1 MKTKNKIILLVI
13 SIISFMFVLITV
25 DMIYNFREYG
35 IKSIDDKAHAI
46 AKTVEHA
53 LTSQMVSGVIDD
65 RELFLSQLKSIP
77 NIDKIWLSRGQ
88 KVIELYGEGLL
99 NEHVKDSIDKEVLRT
114 GKVKKVIDE
123 HLFSES
129 NYRITIPYN
138 ATTTG
143 KINCISCHT
152 NAKEGD
158 TLGAIT
164 IQMSIDDSKQIGIK
178 TMTNTITIALIL
190 MILIIFILNII
201 ISPFLSLF
209 DSIRKV
215 MNKAQKGDYS
225 YRIIGVKGKESEDVS
240 SWINGFL
247 EKLEITLDSIDSKI
261 SIFLSENQRKVDKD
275 HLINVKNTV
284 ERLSDVYKFRKTIE
298 YDETIEEVYDR
309 LAQIIKEKTD
319 IKNFNFF
326 EANTLNGEITVVH
339 KEKDIFCNIFEEG
352 CRADRTNT
360 MIDSTQFKDICPACS
375 SCEKYN
381 YFCIPYSISNE
392 LDLII
397 SIFTENNDEVQRV
410 QNLIPYIQ
418 DYVDVAKAVIVS
430 KKLMHILEKNAQTDA
445 LTGLFNRKYL
455 EDIIPKITAQTNR
468 LKVEYGILMIDI
480 DFFKVINDTYGHEI
494 GDNAI
499 KIVANVLLENIR
511 ESDVAIRYG
520 GEEFMILLYNCSE
533 ESIMEVAQKI
543 RMNFSKA
550 EIPTGGIATVR
561 KTLSIGVSMYPKDT
575 KNMKEAIKYAD
586 LALYKAKNNGRNTV
600 VRFTKSILNIQ
611 NKSK

>member
-13 SIISFMFVLITV
+13 SVISFMFILITA
-25 DMIYNFREYG
+25 DMIYNFRDYG

-46 AKTVEHA
+46 AKTVEHS

-65 RELFLSQLKSIP
+65 RELFLSQLKNIP

-88 KVIELYGEGLL
+88 KVVELYGMGLL
-99 NEHVKDSIDKEVLRT
+99 NEHVKDEIDEEVLRT
-114 GKVKKVIDE
+114 GKTKRVIDE
-123 HLFSES
+123 NLFAES
-129 NYRITIPYN
+129 SYRITIPYN

-143 KINCISCHT
+143 RINCISCHS
-152 NAKEGD
+152 NAKVGD

-164 IQMSIDDSKQIGIK
+164 IKMSIDASKDVGIR
-178 TMTNTITIALIL
+178 TMSNTITIALIL
-190 MILIIFILNII
+190 MVIIIFILNII

-240 SWINGFL
+240 NWINGFL

-275 HLINVKNTV
+275 HLLNVKNTV

-298 YDETIEEVYDR
+298 YDETIEQIYNR
-309 LAQIIKEKTD
+309 LAQIIKDKTG

-326 EANTLNGEITVVH
+326 EANTLSGEIDLVH
-339 KEKDIFCNIFEEG
+339 KEKEIFCEIYKYG
-352 CRADRTNT
+352 CRADKTNT
-360 MIDSTQFKDICPACS
+360 MIDSTLFKDICPACN
-375 SCEKYN
+375 SCDKYN

-392 LDLII
+392 LDLIV
-397 SIFTENNDEVQRV
+397 SIFTESKEEIEKVK
-410 QNLIPYIQ
+410 NLTPYIQ
-418 DYVDVAKAVIVS
+418 DYVDVAKTVIVS
-430 KKLMHILEKNAQTDA
+430 KKLMNILKKNAQTDA

-455 EDIIPKITAQTNR
+455 EDIIPKISAQTNR
-468 LKVEYGILMIDI
+468 LEVEYGILMLDI
-480 DFFKVINDTYGHEI
+480 DFFKVINDTYGHEV

-499 KIVANVLLENIR
+499 KVVAQTLRDNIR
-511 ESDVAIRYG
+511 ESDIAIRYG
-520 GEEFMILLYNCSE
+520 GEEFMILLYNCDE
-533 ESIMEVAQKI
+533 DSIVNVAQKI
-543 RMNFSKA
+543 RINFSRA
-550 EIPTGGIATVR
+550 EIPTGGITTIK
-561 KTLSIGVSMYPKDT
+561 KTLSIGISMYPKDT
-575 KNMKEAIKYAD
+575 TNINKAIRYAD
-586 LALYKAKNNGRNTV
+586 LALYKAKNSGRNTV
-600 VRFTKSILNIQ
+600 VRFTESISQLQ

>member
-13 SIISFMFVLITV
+13 SIISFMFILITA
-25 DMIYNFREYG
+25 DMVYNFREYG

-65 RELFLSQLKSIP
+65 RELFLSQLKNIP

-88 KVIELYGEGLL
+88 KVIELYGVGLL
-99 NEHVKDSIDKEVLRT
+99 NEHVKDSVDEEVLRT
-114 GKVKKVIDE
+114 GKTKRVIDE
-123 HLFSES
+123 NIFSES

-138 ATTTG
+138 ATSAG
-143 KINCISCHT
+143 KINCISCHS
-152 NAKEGD
+152 NADEGD

-164 IQMSIDDSKQIGIK
+164 IQMSIDESKQVGIK

-190 MILIIFILNII
+190 MVVIIFILNII

-240 SWINGFL
+240 TWINGFL
-247 EKLEITLDSIDSKI
+247 EKLEITLDSIDAKI
-261 SIFLSENQRKVDKD
+261 SIFLSENQRKMDKD

-298 YDETIEEVYDR
+298 YDETIEQVYDR
-309 LAQIIKEKTD
+309 LAQIIKDKTG
-319 IKNFNFF
+319 IENFNFF
-326 EANTLNGEITVVH
+326 EANTVSGEITVVH
-339 KEKDIFCNIFEEG
+339 KEKNIFCNIFEEG

-360 MIDSTQFKDICPACS
+360 MIDSTHFKDMCPACHT
-375 SCEKYN
+375 CDKYN

-397 SIFTENNDEVQRV
+397 SIFTESEKEIERV
-410 QNLIPYIQ
+410 QNLTPYIQ
-418 DYVDVAKAVIVS
+418 DYVDVAKTVIVS

-455 EDIIPKITAQTNR
+455 EDIVPKITAQTNR
-468 LKVEYGILMIDI
+468 LEIEYGILMLDI
-480 DFFKVINDTYGHEI
+480 DFFKIINDTYGHEI

-499 KIVANVLLENIR
+499 KIVAEILNDNIR
-511 ESDVAIRYG
+511 ESDIAIRYG
-520 GEEFMILLYNCSE
+520 GEEFMILLYNCDE
-533 ESIMEVAQKI
+533 ESIIEVAQKI

-550 EIPTGGIATVR
+550 EIPTGGMATVR

-575 KNMKEAIKYAD
+575 DDIKEAIRFAD

-600 VRFTKSILNIQ
+600 VRFTKSIFELQ